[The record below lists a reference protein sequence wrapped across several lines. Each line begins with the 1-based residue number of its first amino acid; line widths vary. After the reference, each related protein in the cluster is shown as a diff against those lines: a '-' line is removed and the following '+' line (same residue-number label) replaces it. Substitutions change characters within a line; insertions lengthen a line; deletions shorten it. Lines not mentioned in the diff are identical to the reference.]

1 MNKRGFTLI
10 ELAIVLVIIGII
22 LGAVIKGQDL
32 IQNARAKKV
41 VSKFKEWE
49 IAQWNFYDRKGRF
62 AGDQD
67 SNGLI
72 GDGTNDNVKNDLT
85 GANFINPP
93 YEGTTG
99 NEKNTITVGSYK
111 YYVFFGND
119 GATTT
124 TPKNI
129 MVLCKNA
136 TCGTAFNN
144 DDLLFLDAID
154 SSIDGSADGANGN
167 VICTSGTA
175 TASTTTWVATYS
187 GGITPDTGGC
197 TAGTS
202 TALVYFFDSKR

>member
-1 MNKRGFTLI
+1 MNKKGFTLI

-67 SNGLI
+67 ADGLI
-72 GDGTNDNVKNDLT
+72 GNGTNEDVKTDLT

-93 YEGTTG
+93 YEGTSG
-99 NEKNTITVGSYK
+99 NETNTITVGSYK

-119 GATTT
+119 GS
-124 TPKNI
+124 KNI
-129 MVLCKNA
+129 MVLCKSSN
-136 TCGTAFNN
+136 CTAAFTN

-154 SSIDGSADGANGN
+154 NSIDGVANGENGN
-167 VICTSGTA
+167 VICTSSTA

-187 GGITPDTGGC
+187 ALAPDNGGC

-202 TALVYFFDSKR
+202 TALVYYFDSKR